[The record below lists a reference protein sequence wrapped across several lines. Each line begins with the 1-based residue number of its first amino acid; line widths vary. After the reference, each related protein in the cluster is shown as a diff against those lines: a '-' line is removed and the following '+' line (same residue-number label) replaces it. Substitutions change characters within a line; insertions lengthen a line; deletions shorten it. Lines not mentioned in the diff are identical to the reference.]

1 MLKKVIIL
9 AAVAIFALTCTLCAF
24 AAEKQWYVIKDK
36 KGVCK
41 VIQAKEK
48 TPAYLAGPFP
58 SKDAAMKAK
67 EKECPKP
74 EKKAPEKKTLEKK
87 APEKKIP

>member
-1 MLKKVIIL
+1 MLKKAVVL
-9 AAVAIFALTCTLCAF
+9 MAVAVFALTCTLCAF

-48 TPAYLAGPFP
+48 TPAYLAGPYP
-58 SKDAAMKAK
+58 SKDAARKAK
-67 EKECPKP
+67 EEKCPKP
-74 EKKAPEKKTLEKK
+74 EKKAPEKKI
-87 APEKKIP
+87 PEKKS

>member
-1 MLKKVIIL
+1 MLKKIIML
-9 AAVAIFALTCTLCAF
+9 MTVAVFALTCTLCAF

-41 VIQAKEK
+41 LIQATEK
-48 TPAYLAGPFP
+48 TPTYLAGPFP
-58 SKDAAMKAK
+58 TKEAATKAK

-74 EKKAPEKKTLEKK
+74 EKKTPEKKTLEKK
-87 APEKKIP
+87 MPEKKTL